1 MNTITNNGPVV
12 NESDVVF
19 VSVKPGV
26 VPTVLQEIKAAAA
39 NKLFVSVAMGV
50 TIAQIEN
57 VCALHM
63 SLTMDHIGFHK
74 NHTKF

>member
-1 MNTITNNGPVV
+1 MNTITNNEPVV
-12 NESDVVF
+12 DGSDVVF

-26 VPTVLQEIKAAAA
+26 VPTVLQEIKAIAS

-57 VCALHM
+57 VCTICEANTRSH
-63 SLTMDHIGFHK
+63 
-74 NHTKF
+74 

>member
-1 MNTITNNGPVV
+1 MDG
-12 NESDVVF
+12 SDVIF

-26 VPTVLQEIKAAAA
+26 VPTVLQEIKAAAS

-57 VCALHM
+57 VCRPLDTRPH
-63 SLTMDHIGFHK
+63 
-74 NHTKF
+74 